1 MLEILDIEGVLIL
14 DNKFNRV
21 YGREYGPLKLN
32 KDLIRESIKNEE
44 TGTIFFTNDHLVIY
58 RKINDVLIIFYGS
71 LYCNELYLNSMLNIL
86 IESISLVLKKEISVS
101 VLDNKFDYLVLLIEY
116 FIYDGMFMVETV
128 EELVKMIPKRN
139 FEDIKGMPV
148 PKGFSSIFKK
158 VKFFK

>member
-14 DNKFNRV
+14 DSKFNRL
-21 YGREYGPLKLN
+21 YGREYSPFKLN
-32 KDLIRESIKNEE
+32 KELVRESIRNEE
-44 TGTIFFTNDHLVIY
+44 TGSIFLTNDHLVIF
-58 RKINDVLIIFYGS
+58 RQINDVFIIFYGS
-71 LYCNELYLNSMLNIL
+71 LYCNELYLNSMINIF
-86 IESISLVLKKEISVS
+86 IEAISTILKKEVTVN

-116 FIYDGMFMVETV
+116 FIYDGMFMVESA
-128 EELVKMIPKRN
+128 EELVKMVPKRN